1 MSTRELL
8 DQMKAPISDQST
20 PKISDE
26 ENENSFHFT
35 DKVRLTI
42 PSRKNQN
49 RFCRSTDKMNA
60 LLECLKNI
68 KACYEFK
75 GLDFK
80 SDLVKL
86 YTEVRSV
93 MAEKYDRNDFDSVI
107 TTEIGDDLST
117 EELAKQKAAVA
128 EEQKMIKIGYQRI
141 KQNIKNFRQDYR
153 NAVTVGRRYG
163 SGKLAEDN
171 LETSRCSLQNEVSD
185 KEDNESGNM
194 NVENVSG
201 VESQHLDVNNCQK
214 AN

>member
-1 MSTRELL
+1 
-8 DQMKAPISDQST
+8 MKAPITDQST

-49 RFCRSTDKMNA
+49 RFRRSTGKMNA

-107 TTEIGDDLST
+107 TAEIGDDLST

-141 KQNIKNFRQDYR
+141 KQNKKFSARLQKCSDCRQ
-153 NAVTVGRRYG
+153 TIWKWQT
-163 SGKLAEDN
+163 SGGQLGDIPLLSSERSK
-171 LETSRCSLQNEVSD
+171 
-185 KEDNESGNM
+185 
-194 NVENVSG
+194 
-201 VESQHLDVNNCQK
+201 
-214 AN
+214 